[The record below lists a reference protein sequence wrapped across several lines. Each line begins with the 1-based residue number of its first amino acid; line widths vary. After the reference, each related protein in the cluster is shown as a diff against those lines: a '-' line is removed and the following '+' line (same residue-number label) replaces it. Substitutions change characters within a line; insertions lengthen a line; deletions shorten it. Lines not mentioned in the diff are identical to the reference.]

1 MFLYFRRF
9 FCLIRLESLLKI
21 MTLRLCMFYVFRVK
35 TIRFPKRKRRFLTR
49 KTYGS
54 ASGDIKRVEPLNEK
68 LWVGFVIFVSVR
80 QYKSLRFSY
89 ICRNRYK
96 IMKHLV
102 CGWIGVIC
110 LLLLSVACSR
120 KEADYTI
127 AVSQCSEDDWRAQ
140 MNKEILREALF
151 YPGVNVEVYQA
162 HDDNTHQIKD
172 IESLIERK
180 VDLLIVAPN
189 EAEAITPV
197 IEKAYDAGIPV
208 ILVDRKINS
217 KKYTAYVGA
226 DNYEIGRRAGEYI
239 ADRLKGKGRVI
250 EIAGLK
256 GSTPAV
262 ERHRGM
268 VEALKAAPDVQVIAS
283 VEAGW
288 FQQKA
293 GEVMDSL
300 LDVYPQVDLVFAQND
315 RMAIGAYEKARQKKR
330 AGQIAFVGVDAVTD
344 GVESVAGGRLDAT
357 FIYPTGGDKVMQV
370 AMAILRGE
378 PYQRENILS
387 TALVNRAN
395 ARVMQMQMKHIL
407 TLDQKIELLNR
418 QLDDYFLRYSA
429 QKMFLYAC
437 VVILVLAGFL
447 FFFLVRAF
455 WVKNRLN
462 TELSSQKQQLEQQ
475 RDQLQAQRDQLIVLS
490 RQVEEATHAKLAFFT
505 SVSHDFRTPLT
516 LIADPINQL
525 LEEKHLGE
533 RERNMLEIVRKN
545 VAVLLRLITQILD
558 FQKYE
563 HGKLALRLSEFNALE
578 CIKDWTEAFHTLAF
592 RKHIQ
597 FEVKAEGDV
606 AQYVMVADAEK
617 IERIT
622 YNLLS
627 NAFKFTPEKGEI
639 KVVLSRIEQ
648 NNQACICME
657 VRDTGIGM
665 SEEHIHHVFE
675 HFYQIDVQHTGS
687 GLGLALVEAFVN
699 LHRGTVQVE
708 SGKGKGTC
716 FRVILPMKQEGEVK
730 GLTEKNEALEILQE
744 GAVLDAG
751 QETLH
756 QWTENTGVEESAD
769 KEMVLVIDDNQDVRD
784 YVKMLL
790 QDKYVVVEAVNGLE
804 GVKQAMKYVPDVVVC
819 DVMMPVM
826 DGIACCKRLKSELQ
840 TSHIPVLMLTAYA
853 MDEQRIQGYDSGADA
868 YLTKPFNAK
877 LLMTRI
883 RNLIDN
889 RKRLKSLAEDV
900 TGGGKQSLG
909 EVDKGFVE
917 KLKTLIDEKMGDSEL
932 SVEDLGA
939 ELGLGRVQLY
949 RKTKSLTGYAPNEL
963 LRIARLRKAASLLA
977 SSEKTVA
984 EITYEVGFSSPSY
997 FTKCYKDYFGESPSE
1012 FLKRRDGK
1020 N

>member
-1 MFLYFRRF
+1 MKRLVCAWIGG
-9 FCLIRLESLLKI
+9 FCLL
-21 MTLRLCMFYVFRVK
+21 F
-35 TIRFPKRKRRFLTR
+35 
-49 KTYGS
+49 
-54 ASGDIKRVEPLNEK
+54 
-68 LWVGFVIFVSVR
+68 
-80 QYKSLRFSY
+80 
-89 ICRNRYK
+89 
-96 IMKHLV
+96 
-102 CGWIGVIC
+102 
-110 LLLLSVACSR
+110 LSVACSR

-151 YPGVNVEVYQA
+151 YPGVNIEVYQA
-162 HDDNTHQIKD
+162 HDDNVRQIQD
-172 IESLIERK
+172 IESLIKKK

-197 IEKAYDAGIPV
+197 IEKVYDAGIPV

-217 KKYTAYVGA
+217 EKYTAYVGA

-490 RQVEEATHAKLAFFT
+490 RQLEEATHAKLAFFT

-627 NAFKFTPEKGEI
+627 NAFKFTLEKGEI

-665 SEEHIHHVFE
+665 PEEHIHHVFE

-963 LRIARLRKAASLLA
+963 LRIARLKKAASLLA

-997 FTKCYKDYFGESPSE
+997 FTRCYKDYFGESPSE

>member
-1 MFLYFRRF
+1 MKRLVCAWIGG
-9 FCLIRLESLLKI
+9 FCLL
-21 MTLRLCMFYVFRVK
+21 F
-35 TIRFPKRKRRFLTR
+35 
-49 KTYGS
+49 
-54 ASGDIKRVEPLNEK
+54 
-68 LWVGFVIFVSVR
+68 
-80 QYKSLRFSY
+80 
-89 ICRNRYK
+89 
-96 IMKHLV
+96 
-102 CGWIGVIC
+102 
-110 LLLLSVACSR
+110 LSVACSR

-151 YPGVNVEVYQA
+151 YPGVNIEVYQA
-162 HDDNTHQIKD
+162 HDDNVRQIQD
-172 IESLIERK
+172 IESLIKKK

-197 IEKAYDAGIPV
+197 IEKVYDAGIPV

-217 KKYTAYVGA
+217 EKYTAYVGA

-395 ARVMQMQMKHIL
+395 ARVMQMQMKRIL

-490 RQVEEATHAKLAFFT
+490 RQLEEATHAKLAFFT

>member
-1 MFLYFRRF
+1 MKRLVCAWIGG
-9 FCLIRLESLLKI
+9 FCLL
-21 MTLRLCMFYVFRVK
+21 F
-35 TIRFPKRKRRFLTR
+35 
-49 KTYGS
+49 
-54 ASGDIKRVEPLNEK
+54 
-68 LWVGFVIFVSVR
+68 
-80 QYKSLRFSY
+80 
-89 ICRNRYK
+89 
-96 IMKHLV
+96 
-102 CGWIGVIC
+102 
-110 LLLLSVACSR
+110 LSVACSR

-151 YPGVNVEVYQA
+151 YPGVNIEVYQA
-162 HDDNTHQIKD
+162 HDDNVRQIQD
-172 IESLIERK
+172 IESLIKKK

-197 IEKAYDAGIPV
+197 IEKVYDAGIPV

-217 KKYTAYVGA
+217 EKYTAYVGA

-490 RQVEEATHAKLAFFT
+490 RQLEETTHAKLAFFT

-627 NAFKFTPEKGEI
+627 NAFKFTLEKGEI

-963 LRIARLRKAASLLA
+963 LRIARLKKAASLLA

-997 FTKCYKDYFGESPSE
+997 FTRCYKDYFGESPSE

>member
-1 MFLYFRRF
+1 MKRLVCAWIGG
-9 FCLIRLESLLKI
+9 FCLL
-21 MTLRLCMFYVFRVK
+21 F
-35 TIRFPKRKRRFLTR
+35 
-49 KTYGS
+49 
-54 ASGDIKRVEPLNEK
+54 
-68 LWVGFVIFVSVR
+68 
-80 QYKSLRFSY
+80 
-89 ICRNRYK
+89 
-96 IMKHLV
+96 
-102 CGWIGVIC
+102 
-110 LLLLSVACSR
+110 LSVACSR

-151 YPGVNVEVYQA
+151 YPGVNIEVYQA
-162 HDDNTHQIKD
+162 HDDNVRQIQD
-172 IESLIERK
+172 IESLIKKK

-197 IEKAYDAGIPV
+197 IEKVYDAGIPV

-217 KKYTAYVGA
+217 EKYTAYVGA

-418 QLDDYFLRYSA
+418 QLDDYFLRYST

-490 RQVEEATHAKLAFFT
+490 RQLEEATHAKLAFFT

>member
-1 MFLYFRRF
+1 MKRLVCAWIGG
-9 FCLIRLESLLKI
+9 FCLL
-21 MTLRLCMFYVFRVK
+21 F
-35 TIRFPKRKRRFLTR
+35 
-49 KTYGS
+49 
-54 ASGDIKRVEPLNEK
+54 
-68 LWVGFVIFVSVR
+68 
-80 QYKSLRFSY
+80 
-89 ICRNRYK
+89 
-96 IMKHLV
+96 
-102 CGWIGVIC
+102 
-110 LLLLSVACSR
+110 LSVACSR

-151 YPGVNVEVYQA
+151 YPGVNIEVYQA
-162 HDDNTHQIKD
+162 HDDNVRQIQD
-172 IESLIERK
+172 IESLIKKK

-197 IEKAYDAGIPV
+197 IENVYDAGIPV

-217 KKYTAYVGA
+217 EKYTAYVGA

-490 RQVEEATHAKLAFFT
+490 RQLEEATHAKLAFFT

>member
-1 MFLYFRRF
+1 MKRLVCAWIGG
-9 FCLIRLESLLKI
+9 FCLL
-21 MTLRLCMFYVFRVK
+21 F
-35 TIRFPKRKRRFLTR
+35 
-49 KTYGS
+49 
-54 ASGDIKRVEPLNEK
+54 
-68 LWVGFVIFVSVR
+68 
-80 QYKSLRFSY
+80 
-89 ICRNRYK
+89 
-96 IMKHLV
+96 
-102 CGWIGVIC
+102 
-110 LLLLSVACSR
+110 LSVACSR

-151 YPGVNVEVYQA
+151 YPGVNIEVYQA
-162 HDDNTHQIKD
+162 HDDNVRQIQD
-172 IESLIERK
+172 IESLIKKK

-197 IEKAYDAGIPV
+197 IEKVYDAGIPV

-217 KKYTAYVGA
+217 EKYTAYVGA

-395 ARVMQMQMKHIL
+395 TRVMQMQMKHIL

-490 RQVEEATHAKLAFFT
+490 RQLEEATHAKLAFFT

>member
-1 MFLYFRRF
+1 MKRLVCAWIGG
-9 FCLIRLESLLKI
+9 FCLL
-21 MTLRLCMFYVFRVK
+21 F
-35 TIRFPKRKRRFLTR
+35 
-49 KTYGS
+49 
-54 ASGDIKRVEPLNEK
+54 
-68 LWVGFVIFVSVR
+68 
-80 QYKSLRFSY
+80 
-89 ICRNRYK
+89 
-96 IMKHLV
+96 
-102 CGWIGVIC
+102 
-110 LLLLSVACSR
+110 LSVACSR

-151 YPGVNVEVYQA
+151 YPGVNIEVYQA
-162 HDDNTHQIKD
+162 HDDNVRQIQD
-172 IESLIERK
+172 IESLIKKK

-197 IEKAYDAGIPV
+197 IEKVYDAGIPV

-217 KKYTAYVGA
+217 EKYTAYVGA

-490 RQVEEATHAKLAFFT
+490 RQLEEATHAKLAFFT

-627 NAFKFTPEKGEI
+627 NAFKFTLEKG
-639 KVVLSRIEQ
+639 R
-648 NNQACICME
+648 
-657 VRDTGIGM
+657 
-665 SEEHIHHVFE
+665 
-675 HFYQIDVQHTGS
+675 
-687 GLGLALVEAFVN
+687 
-699 LHRGTVQVE
+699 
-708 SGKGKGTC
+708 
-716 FRVILPMKQEGEVK
+716 
-730 GLTEKNEALEILQE
+730 
-744 GAVLDAG
+744 
-751 QETLH
+751 
-756 QWTENTGVEESAD
+756 
-769 KEMVLVIDDNQDVRD
+769 
-784 YVKMLL
+784 
-790 QDKYVVVEAVNGLE
+790 
-804 GVKQAMKYVPDVVVC
+804 
-819 DVMMPVM
+819 
-826 DGIACCKRLKSELQ
+826 
-840 TSHIPVLMLTAYA
+840 
-853 MDEQRIQGYDSGADA
+853 
-868 YLTKPFNAK
+868 
-877 LLMTRI
+877 
-883 RNLIDN
+883 
-889 RKRLKSLAEDV
+889 
-900 TGGGKQSLG
+900 
-909 EVDKGFVE
+909 
-917 KLKTLIDEKMGDSEL
+917 
-932 SVEDLGA
+932 
-939 ELGLGRVQLY
+939 
-949 RKTKSLTGYAPNEL
+949 
-963 LRIARLRKAASLLA
+963 
-977 SSEKTVA
+977 
-984 EITYEVGFSSPSY
+984 
-997 FTKCYKDYFGESPSE
+997 
-1012 FLKRRDGK
+1012 
-1020 N
+1020 

>member
-1 MFLYFRRF
+1 MKRLVCAWIGG
-9 FCLIRLESLLKI
+9 FCLL
-21 MTLRLCMFYVFRVK
+21 F
-35 TIRFPKRKRRFLTR
+35 
-49 KTYGS
+49 
-54 ASGDIKRVEPLNEK
+54 
-68 LWVGFVIFVSVR
+68 
-80 QYKSLRFSY
+80 
-89 ICRNRYK
+89 
-96 IMKHLV
+96 
-102 CGWIGVIC
+102 
-110 LLLLSVACSR
+110 LSVACSR

-151 YPGVNVEVYQA
+151 YPGVNIEVYQA
-162 HDDNTHQIKD
+162 HDDNVRQIQD
-172 IESLIERK
+172 IESLIKKK

-197 IEKAYDAGIPV
+197 IEKVYDAGIPV

-217 KKYTAYVGA
+217 EKYTAYVGA

-490 RQVEEATHAKLAFFT
+490 RQLEEATHAKLAFFT

-627 NAFKFTPEKGEI
+627 NAFKFTLEKGEI

-963 LRIARLRKAASLLA
+963 LRIARLKKAASLLA

-997 FTKCYKDYFGESPSE
+997 FTRCYKDYFGESPSE

>member
-1 MFLYFRRF
+1 MKRLVCAWIGG
-9 FCLIRLESLLKI
+9 FCLL
-21 MTLRLCMFYVFRVK
+21 F
-35 TIRFPKRKRRFLTR
+35 
-49 KTYGS
+49 
-54 ASGDIKRVEPLNEK
+54 
-68 LWVGFVIFVSVR
+68 
-80 QYKSLRFSY
+80 
-89 ICRNRYK
+89 
-96 IMKHLV
+96 
-102 CGWIGVIC
+102 
-110 LLLLSVACSR
+110 LSVACSR

-151 YPGVNVEVYQA
+151 YPGVNIEVYQA
-162 HDDNTHQIKD
+162 HDDNVRQIQD
-172 IESLIERK
+172 IESLIKKK

-197 IEKAYDAGIPV
+197 IEKVYDAGIPV

-217 KKYTAYVGA
+217 EKYTAYVGA

-490 RQVEEATHAKLAFFT
+490 RQLEEATHAKLAFFT

-900 TGGGKQSLG
+900 TGGSKQSLG

>member
-1 MFLYFRRF
+1 MKRLVCAWIGG
-9 FCLIRLESLLKI
+9 FCLL
-21 MTLRLCMFYVFRVK
+21 F
-35 TIRFPKRKRRFLTR
+35 
-49 KTYGS
+49 
-54 ASGDIKRVEPLNEK
+54 
-68 LWVGFVIFVSVR
+68 
-80 QYKSLRFSY
+80 
-89 ICRNRYK
+89 
-96 IMKHLV
+96 
-102 CGWIGVIC
+102 
-110 LLLLSVACSR
+110 LSVACSR

-151 YPGVNVEVYQA
+151 YLGVNIEVYQA
-162 HDDNTHQIKD
+162 HDDNVRQIQD
-172 IESLIERK
+172 IESLIKKK

-197 IEKAYDAGIPV
+197 IEKVYDAGIPV

-217 KKYTAYVGA
+217 EKYTAYVGA

-490 RQVEEATHAKLAFFT
+490 RQLEEATHAKLAFFT

-606 AQYVMVADAEK
+606 AQYVMVADAE
-617 IERIT
+617 R
-622 YNLLS
+622 
-627 NAFKFTPEKGEI
+627 
-639 KVVLSRIEQ
+639 
-648 NNQACICME
+648 
-657 VRDTGIGM
+657 
-665 SEEHIHHVFE
+665 
-675 HFYQIDVQHTGS
+675 
-687 GLGLALVEAFVN
+687 
-699 LHRGTVQVE
+699 
-708 SGKGKGTC
+708 
-716 FRVILPMKQEGEVK
+716 
-730 GLTEKNEALEILQE
+730 
-744 GAVLDAG
+744 
-751 QETLH
+751 
-756 QWTENTGVEESAD
+756 
-769 KEMVLVIDDNQDVRD
+769 
-784 YVKMLL
+784 
-790 QDKYVVVEAVNGLE
+790 
-804 GVKQAMKYVPDVVVC
+804 
-819 DVMMPVM
+819 
-826 DGIACCKRLKSELQ
+826 
-840 TSHIPVLMLTAYA
+840 
-853 MDEQRIQGYDSGADA
+853 
-868 YLTKPFNAK
+868 
-877 LLMTRI
+877 
-883 RNLIDN
+883 
-889 RKRLKSLAEDV
+889 
-900 TGGGKQSLG
+900 
-909 EVDKGFVE
+909 
-917 KLKTLIDEKMGDSEL
+917 
-932 SVEDLGA
+932 
-939 ELGLGRVQLY
+939 
-949 RKTKSLTGYAPNEL
+949 
-963 LRIARLRKAASLLA
+963 
-977 SSEKTVA
+977 
-984 EITYEVGFSSPSY
+984 
-997 FTKCYKDYFGESPSE
+997 
-1012 FLKRRDGK
+1012 
-1020 N
+1020 

>member
-1 MFLYFRRF
+1 MKRLVCAWIGG
-9 FCLIRLESLLKI
+9 FCLL
-21 MTLRLCMFYVFRVK
+21 F
-35 TIRFPKRKRRFLTR
+35 
-49 KTYGS
+49 
-54 ASGDIKRVEPLNEK
+54 
-68 LWVGFVIFVSVR
+68 
-80 QYKSLRFSY
+80 
-89 ICRNRYK
+89 
-96 IMKHLV
+96 
-102 CGWIGVIC
+102 
-110 LLLLSVACSR
+110 LSVACSR

-151 YPGVNVEVYQA
+151 YPGVNIEVYQA
-162 HDDNTHQIKD
+162 HDDNVRQIQD
-172 IESLIERK
+172 IESLIKKK

-197 IEKAYDAGIPV
+197 IEKVYDAGIPV

-217 KKYTAYVGA
+217 EKYTAYVGA

-344 GVESVAGGRLDAT
+344 GVESVVGGRLDAT

-490 RQVEEATHAKLAFFT
+490 RQLEEATHAKLAFFT

-627 NAFKFTPEKGEI
+627 NAFKFTLEKGEI

-963 LRIARLRKAASLLA
+963 LRIARLKKAASLLA

-997 FTKCYKDYFGESPSE
+997 FTRCYKDYFGESPSE

>member
-1 MFLYFRRF
+1 MKRLVCAWIGG
-9 FCLIRLESLLKI
+9 FCLL
-21 MTLRLCMFYVFRVK
+21 F
-35 TIRFPKRKRRFLTR
+35 
-49 KTYGS
+49 
-54 ASGDIKRVEPLNEK
+54 
-68 LWVGFVIFVSVR
+68 
-80 QYKSLRFSY
+80 
-89 ICRNRYK
+89 
-96 IMKHLV
+96 
-102 CGWIGVIC
+102 
-110 LLLLSVACSR
+110 LSVACSR

-151 YPGVNVEVYQA
+151 YPGVNIEVYQA
-162 HDDNTHQIKD
+162 HDDNVRQIQD
-172 IESLIERK
+172 IESLIKKK

-197 IEKAYDAGIPV
+197 IEKVYDAGIPV

-217 KKYTAYVGA
+217 EKYTAYVGA

-490 RQVEEATHAKLAFFT
+490 RQLEEATHAKLAFFT

-578 CIKDWTEAFHTLAF
+578 CIKDWTEAFHILAF

>member
-1 MFLYFRRF
+1 MKRLVCAWIGG
-9 FCLIRLESLLKI
+9 FCLL
-21 MTLRLCMFYVFRVK
+21 F
-35 TIRFPKRKRRFLTR
+35 
-49 KTYGS
+49 
-54 ASGDIKRVEPLNEK
+54 
-68 LWVGFVIFVSVR
+68 
-80 QYKSLRFSY
+80 
-89 ICRNRYK
+89 
-96 IMKHLV
+96 
-102 CGWIGVIC
+102 
-110 LLLLSVACSR
+110 LSVACSR

-151 YPGVNVEVYQA
+151 YPGVNIEVYQA
-162 HDDNTHQIKD
+162 HDDNVRQIQD
-172 IESLIERK
+172 IESLIKKK

-197 IEKAYDAGIPV
+197 IEKVYDAGIPV

-217 KKYTAYVGA
+217 EKYTAYVGA

-490 RQVEEATHAKLAFFT
+490 RQLEEATHAKLAFFT

-708 SGKGKGTC
+708 
-716 FRVILPMKQEGEVK
+716 
-730 GLTEKNEALEILQE
+730 
-744 GAVLDAG
+744 
-751 QETLH
+751 
-756 QWTENTGVEESAD
+756 TG
-769 KEMVLVIDDNQDVRD
+769 R
-784 YVKMLL
+784 
-790 QDKYVVVEAVNGLE
+790 
-804 GVKQAMKYVPDVVVC
+804 
-819 DVMMPVM
+819 
-826 DGIACCKRLKSELQ
+826 
-840 TSHIPVLMLTAYA
+840 
-853 MDEQRIQGYDSGADA
+853 
-868 YLTKPFNAK
+868 
-877 LLMTRI
+877 
-883 RNLIDN
+883 
-889 RKRLKSLAEDV
+889 
-900 TGGGKQSLG
+900 
-909 EVDKGFVE
+909 
-917 KLKTLIDEKMGDSEL
+917 
-932 SVEDLGA
+932 
-939 ELGLGRVQLY
+939 
-949 RKTKSLTGYAPNEL
+949 
-963 LRIARLRKAASLLA
+963 
-977 SSEKTVA
+977 
-984 EITYEVGFSSPSY
+984 
-997 FTKCYKDYFGESPSE
+997 
-1012 FLKRRDGK
+1012 
-1020 N
+1020 

>member
-1 MFLYFRRF
+1 MKRLVCAWIGG
-9 FCLIRLESLLKI
+9 FCLL
-21 MTLRLCMFYVFRVK
+21 F
-35 TIRFPKRKRRFLTR
+35 
-49 KTYGS
+49 
-54 ASGDIKRVEPLNEK
+54 
-68 LWVGFVIFVSVR
+68 
-80 QYKSLRFSY
+80 
-89 ICRNRYK
+89 
-96 IMKHLV
+96 
-102 CGWIGVIC
+102 
-110 LLLLSVACSR
+110 LSVACSR

-151 YPGVNVEVYQA
+151 YPGVNIEVYQA
-162 HDDNTHQIKD
+162 HDDNVRQIQD
-172 IESLIERK
+172 IESLIKKK

-197 IEKAYDAGIPV
+197 IEKVYDAGIPV

-217 KKYTAYVGA
+217 EKYTAYVGA

-395 ARVMQMQMKHIL
+395 ASVMQMQMKHIL

-490 RQVEEATHAKLAFFT
+490 RQLEEATHAKLAFFT

-627 NAFKFTPEKGEI
+627 NAFKFTLEKGEI

-853 MDEQRIQGYDSGADA
+853 MDEQRIQGYDSRADA

-909 EVDKGFVE
+909 EVEKGFVE

>member
-1 MFLYFRRF
+1 MKRLVCAWIGG
-9 FCLIRLESLLKI
+9 FCLL
-21 MTLRLCMFYVFRVK
+21 F
-35 TIRFPKRKRRFLTR
+35 
-49 KTYGS
+49 
-54 ASGDIKRVEPLNEK
+54 
-68 LWVGFVIFVSVR
+68 
-80 QYKSLRFSY
+80 
-89 ICRNRYK
+89 
-96 IMKHLV
+96 
-102 CGWIGVIC
+102 
-110 LLLLSVACSR
+110 LSVACSR

-151 YPGVNVEVYQA
+151 YPGVNIEVYQA
-162 HDDNTHQIKD
+162 HDDNVRQIQD
-172 IESLIERK
+172 IESLIKKK

-197 IEKAYDAGIPV
+197 IEKVYDAGIPV

-217 KKYTAYVGA
+217 EKYTAYVGA

-490 RQVEEATHAKLAFFT
+490 RQLEEATHAKLAFFT

-687 GLGLALVEAFVN
+687 GLGLALVEAFVQ
-699 LHRGTVQVE
+699 LHKGTVRVE
-708 SGKGKGTC
+708 SEKGKGTC
-716 FRVILPMKQEGEVK
+716 FRVVLPMKQEGEVK
-730 GLTEKNEALEILQE
+730 EVIEKNESLKNLQE

-826 DGIACCKRLKSELQ
+826 DGIECCKRLKSELQ

-853 MDEQRIQGYDSGADA
+853 MDEQRIQGYDSGADS

-877 LLMTRI
+877 LLLARI

-963 LRIARLRKAASLLA
+963 LRIARLKKAASLLA

-997 FTKCYKDYFGESPSE
+997 FTRCYKDYFGESPSE

>member
-1 MFLYFRRF
+1 MKRLVCAWIGG
-9 FCLIRLESLLKI
+9 FCLL
-21 MTLRLCMFYVFRVK
+21 F
-35 TIRFPKRKRRFLTR
+35 
-49 KTYGS
+49 
-54 ASGDIKRVEPLNEK
+54 
-68 LWVGFVIFVSVR
+68 
-80 QYKSLRFSY
+80 
-89 ICRNRYK
+89 
-96 IMKHLV
+96 
-102 CGWIGVIC
+102 
-110 LLLLSVACSR
+110 LSVACSR

-151 YPGVNVEVYQA
+151 YPGVNIEVYQA
-162 HDDNTHQIKD
+162 HDDNVRQIQD
-172 IESLIERK
+172 IESLIKKK

-197 IEKAYDAGIPV
+197 IEKVYDAGIPV

-217 KKYTAYVGA
+217 EKYTAYVGA

-490 RQVEEATHAKLAFFT
+490 RQLEEATHAKLAFFT

-627 NAFKFTPEKGEI
+627 NAFKFTLEKGEI

-917 KLKTLIDEKMGDSEL
+917 KLKALIEEKMSNSDL

-963 LRIARLRKAASLLA
+963 LRIARLKKAASLLA

-997 FTKCYKDYFGESPSE
+997 FTRCYKDYFGESPSE

>member
-1 MFLYFRRF
+1 MKRLVCAWIGG
-9 FCLIRLESLLKI
+9 FCLL
-21 MTLRLCMFYVFRVK
+21 F
-35 TIRFPKRKRRFLTR
+35 
-49 KTYGS
+49 
-54 ASGDIKRVEPLNEK
+54 
-68 LWVGFVIFVSVR
+68 
-80 QYKSLRFSY
+80 
-89 ICRNRYK
+89 
-96 IMKHLV
+96 
-102 CGWIGVIC
+102 
-110 LLLLSVACSR
+110 LSVACSR

-151 YPGVNVEVYQA
+151 YPGVNIEVYQA
-162 HDDNTHQIKD
+162 HDDNVRQIQD
-172 IESLIERK
+172 IESLIKKK

-197 IEKAYDAGIPV
+197 IEKVYDAGIPV

-217 KKYTAYVGA
+217 EKYTAYVGA

-490 RQVEEATHAKLAFFT
+490 RQLEEATHAKLAFFT

-627 NAFKFTPEKGEI
+627 NAFKFTLEKGEI

-756 QWTENTGVEESAD
+756 QWTGNTGVEESAD

>member
-1 MFLYFRRF
+1 MKRLVCAWIGG
-9 FCLIRLESLLKI
+9 FCLL
-21 MTLRLCMFYVFRVK
+21 F
-35 TIRFPKRKRRFLTR
+35 
-49 KTYGS
+49 
-54 ASGDIKRVEPLNEK
+54 
-68 LWVGFVIFVSVR
+68 
-80 QYKSLRFSY
+80 
-89 ICRNRYK
+89 
-96 IMKHLV
+96 
-102 CGWIGVIC
+102 
-110 LLLLSVACSR
+110 LSVACSR

-151 YPGVNVEVYQA
+151 YPGVNIEVYQA
-162 HDDNTHQIKD
+162 HDDNVRQIQD
-172 IESLIERK
+172 IESLIKKK

-197 IEKAYDAGIPV
+197 IEKVYDAGIPV

-217 KKYTAYVGA
+217 EKYTAYVGA

-462 TELSSQKQQLEQQ
+462 TELSSQKQRLEQQ

-490 RQVEEATHAKLAFFT
+490 RQLEEATHAKLAFFT

>member
-1 MFLYFRRF
+1 MKRLVCAWIGG
-9 FCLIRLESLLKI
+9 FCLL
-21 MTLRLCMFYVFRVK
+21 F
-35 TIRFPKRKRRFLTR
+35 
-49 KTYGS
+49 
-54 ASGDIKRVEPLNEK
+54 
-68 LWVGFVIFVSVR
+68 
-80 QYKSLRFSY
+80 
-89 ICRNRYK
+89 
-96 IMKHLV
+96 
-102 CGWIGVIC
+102 
-110 LLLLSVACSR
+110 LSVACSR

-151 YPGVNVEVYQA
+151 YPGVNIEVYQA
-162 HDDNTHQIKD
+162 HDDNVRQIQD
-172 IESLIERK
+172 IESLIKKK

-197 IEKAYDAGIPV
+197 IEKVYDAGIPV

-217 KKYTAYVGA
+217 EKYTAYVGA

-357 FIYPTGGDKVMQV
+357 FIYPTEGDKVMQV

-490 RQVEEATHAKLAFFT
+490 RQLEEATHAKLAFFT

>member
-1 MFLYFRRF
+1 MKRLVCAWIGG
-9 FCLIRLESLLKI
+9 FCLL
-21 MTLRLCMFYVFRVK
+21 F
-35 TIRFPKRKRRFLTR
+35 
-49 KTYGS
+49 
-54 ASGDIKRVEPLNEK
+54 
-68 LWVGFVIFVSVR
+68 
-80 QYKSLRFSY
+80 
-89 ICRNRYK
+89 
-96 IMKHLV
+96 
-102 CGWIGVIC
+102 
-110 LLLLSVACSR
+110 LSVACSR

-151 YPGVNVEVYQA
+151 YPGVNIEVYQA
-162 HDDNTHQIKD
+162 HDDNVRQIQD
-172 IESLIERK
+172 IESLIKKK

-197 IEKAYDAGIPV
+197 IEKVYDAGIPV

-217 KKYTAYVGA
+217 EKYTAYVGA

-490 RQVEEATHAKLAFFT
+490 RQLEEATHAKLAFFT
-505 SVSHDFRTPLT
+505 SVSHDFRIPLT

>member
-1 MFLYFRRF
+1 MKRLVCAWIGG
-9 FCLIRLESLLKI
+9 FCLL
-21 MTLRLCMFYVFRVK
+21 F
-35 TIRFPKRKRRFLTR
+35 
-49 KTYGS
+49 
-54 ASGDIKRVEPLNEK
+54 
-68 LWVGFVIFVSVR
+68 
-80 QYKSLRFSY
+80 
-89 ICRNRYK
+89 
-96 IMKHLV
+96 
-102 CGWIGVIC
+102 
-110 LLLLSVACSR
+110 LSVACSR

-151 YPGVNVEVYQA
+151 YPGVNIEVYQA
-162 HDDNTHQIKD
+162 HDDNVRQIQD
-172 IESLIERK
+172 IESLIKKK

-197 IEKAYDAGIPV
+197 IEKVYDAGIPV

-217 KKYTAYVGA
+217 EKYTAYVGA

-490 RQVEEATHAKLAFFT
+490 RQLEEATHAKLAFFT

-627 NAFKFTPEKGEI
+627 NAFKFTLEKGEI

-675 HFYQIDVQHTGS
+675 HFYQIDVQHTVS

-963 LRIARLRKAASLLA
+963 LRIARLKKAASLLA

-997 FTKCYKDYFGESPSE
+997 FTRCYKDYFGESPSE

>member
-1 MFLYFRRF
+1 MKRLVCAWIGG
-9 FCLIRLESLLKI
+9 FCLL
-21 MTLRLCMFYVFRVK
+21 F
-35 TIRFPKRKRRFLTR
+35 
-49 KTYGS
+49 
-54 ASGDIKRVEPLNEK
+54 
-68 LWVGFVIFVSVR
+68 
-80 QYKSLRFSY
+80 
-89 ICRNRYK
+89 
-96 IMKHLV
+96 
-102 CGWIGVIC
+102 
-110 LLLLSVACSR
+110 LSVACSR

-151 YPGVNVEVYQA
+151 YPGVNIEVYQA
-162 HDDNTHQIKD
+162 HDDNVRQIQD
-172 IESLIERK
+172 IESLIKKK

-197 IEKAYDAGIPV
+197 IEKVYDAGIPV

-217 KKYTAYVGA
+217 EKYTAYVGA

-490 RQVEEATHAKLAFFT
+490 RQLEEATHAKLAFFT

-533 RERNMLEIVRKN
+533 RERKMLEIVRKN

-563 HGKLALRLSEFNALE
+563 YGKLSLRLSEFNVFEGLKE
-578 CIKDWTEAFHTLAF
+578 WTEAFHTLAL
-592 RKHIQ
+592 RKHIR
-597 FEVKAEGDV
+597 FEVTAEGDT
-606 AQYVMVADAEK
+606 AQYTMVADAEK

-627 NAFKFTPEKGEI
+627 NAFKFTPEKGTI
-639 KVVLSRIEQ
+639 KVILSRIEQ

-657 VRDTGIGM
+657 VSDTGIGM

-744 GAVLDAG
+744 GAVLDAIRVWKNLP
-751 QETLH
+751 TRR
-756 QWTENTGVEESAD
+756 WCWS
-769 KEMVLVIDDNQDVRD
+769 
-784 YVKMLL
+784 
-790 QDKYVVVEAVNGLE
+790 
-804 GVKQAMKYVPDVVVC
+804 
-819 DVMMPVM
+819 
-826 DGIACCKRLKSELQ
+826 
-840 TSHIPVLMLTAYA
+840 
-853 MDEQRIQGYDSGADA
+853 
-868 YLTKPFNAK
+868 
-877 LLMTRI
+877 LMTI
-883 RNLIDN
+883 RMCVI
-889 RKRLKSLAEDV
+889 
-900 TGGGKQSLG
+900 
-909 EVDKGFVE
+909 
-917 KLKTLIDEKMGDSEL
+917 M
-932 SVEDLGA
+932 
-939 ELGLGRVQLY
+939 
-949 RKTKSLTGYAPNEL
+949 
-963 LRIARLRKAASLLA
+963 
-977 SSEKTVA
+977 
-984 EITYEVGFSSPSY
+984 
-997 FTKCYKDYFGESPSE
+997 
-1012 FLKRRDGK
+1012 
-1020 N
+1020 

>member
-1 MFLYFRRF
+1 MKRLVCAWIGG
-9 FCLIRLESLLKI
+9 FCLL
-21 MTLRLCMFYVFRVK
+21 F
-35 TIRFPKRKRRFLTR
+35 
-49 KTYGS
+49 
-54 ASGDIKRVEPLNEK
+54 
-68 LWVGFVIFVSVR
+68 
-80 QYKSLRFSY
+80 
-89 ICRNRYK
+89 
-96 IMKHLV
+96 
-102 CGWIGVIC
+102 
-110 LLLLSVACSR
+110 LSVACSR

-151 YPGVNVEVYQA
+151 YPGVNIEVYQA
-162 HDDNTHQIKD
+162 HDDNVRQIQD
-172 IESLIERK
+172 IESLIKKK

-197 IEKAYDAGIPV
+197 IEKVYDAGIPV

-217 KKYTAYVGA
+217 EKYTAYVGA

-418 QLDDYFLRYSA
+418 QLDDYSLRYSA

-490 RQVEEATHAKLAFFT
+490 RQLEEATHAKLAFFT

>member
-1 MFLYFRRF
+1 
-9 FCLIRLESLLKI
+9 
-21 MTLRLCMFYVFRVK
+21 
-35 TIRFPKRKRRFLTR
+35 
-49 KTYGS
+49 
-54 ASGDIKRVEPLNEK
+54 
-68 LWVGFVIFVSVR
+68 
-80 QYKSLRFSY
+80 
-89 ICRNRYK
+89 
-96 IMKHLV
+96 MKHLV

-226 DNYEIGRRAGEYI
+226 DNYEIGRKAGEYI
-239 ADRLKGKGRVI
+239 ADRLGGKGRII
-250 EIAGLK
+250 EITGLR

-268 VEALKAAPDVQVIAS
+268 MEALKAAPGVQVVAS
-283 VEAGW
+283 AEAGW
-288 FQQKA
+288 FRQKA
-293 GEVMDSL
+293 GEVMDTL
-300 LDVYPQVDLVFAQND
+300 LDAHPQVNLVFAQND
-315 RMAIGAYEKARQKKR
+315 RMAIGAYEKARQKNR
-330 AGQIAFVGVDAVTD
+330 AGQIAFVGVDAVAG
-344 GVESVAGGRLDAT
+344 GVESVAEGKLDAT
-357 FIYPTGGDKVMQV
+357 FIYPTGGDKVIQV

-407 TLDQKIELLNR
+407 TLDQKIELLNH

-437 VVILVLAGFL
+437 VVILVLVGFL

-455 WVKNRLN
+455 WVKNRMN
-462 TELSSQKQQLEQQ
+462 TELSTQKQQLEQQ
-475 RDQLQAQRDQLIVLS
+475 RDQLQEQRDQLIALS
-490 RQVEEATHAKLAFFT
+490 RQLEEATHAKLAFFT

-639 KVVLSRIEQ
+639 KVVLSRIEKDGQ
-648 NNQACICME
+648 PCLCME
-657 VRDTGIGM
+657 VSDTGIGM
-665 SEEHIHHVFE
+665 SEEHVHHVFE
-675 HFYQIDVQHTGS
+675 RFYQIDAQHTGS
-687 GLGLALVEAFVN
+687 GLGLALVEAFVQ
-699 LHRGTVQVE
+699 LHKGTVRVE
-708 SGKGKGTC
+708 SEKGKGTC
-716 FRVILPMKQEGEVK
+716 FRVVLPMKQEGEVK

-917 KLKTLIDEKMGDSEL
+917 KLKALIDEKMGDSEL

-963 LRIARLRKAASLLA
+963 LRIARLKKAASLLA

-997 FTKCYKDYFGESPSE
+997 FTRCYKDYFGESPSE

>member
-1 MFLYFRRF
+1 MKRLVCAWIGG
-9 FCLIRLESLLKI
+9 FCLL
-21 MTLRLCMFYVFRVK
+21 F
-35 TIRFPKRKRRFLTR
+35 
-49 KTYGS
+49 
-54 ASGDIKRVEPLNEK
+54 
-68 LWVGFVIFVSVR
+68 
-80 QYKSLRFSY
+80 
-89 ICRNRYK
+89 
-96 IMKHLV
+96 
-102 CGWIGVIC
+102 
-110 LLLLSVACSR
+110 LSVACSR

-151 YPGVNVEVYQA
+151 YPGVNIEVYQA
-162 HDDNTHQIKD
+162 HDDNVRQIQD
-172 IESLIERK
+172 IESLIKKK

-197 IEKAYDAGIPV
+197 IEKVYDAGIPV

-217 KKYTAYVGA
+217 EKYTAYVGA

-490 RQVEEATHAKLAFFT
+490 RQLEEATHAKLAFFT

-525 LEEKHLGE
+525 FEEKHLGE

>member
-1 MFLYFRRF
+1 MKRLVCAWIGG
-9 FCLIRLESLLKI
+9 FCLL
-21 MTLRLCMFYVFRVK
+21 F
-35 TIRFPKRKRRFLTR
+35 
-49 KTYGS
+49 
-54 ASGDIKRVEPLNEK
+54 
-68 LWVGFVIFVSVR
+68 
-80 QYKSLRFSY
+80 
-89 ICRNRYK
+89 
-96 IMKHLV
+96 
-102 CGWIGVIC
+102 
-110 LLLLSVACSR
+110 LSVACSR

-151 YPGVNVEVYQA
+151 YPGVNIEVYQA
-162 HDDNTHQIKD
+162 HDDNVRQIQD
-172 IESLIERK
+172 IESLIKKK

-197 IEKAYDAGIPV
+197 IEKVYDAGIPV

-217 KKYTAYVGA
+217 EKYTAYVGA

-330 AGQIAFVGVDAVTD
+330 TGQIAFVGVDAVTD

-490 RQVEEATHAKLAFFT
+490 RQLEEATHAKLAFFT

-627 NAFKFTPEKGEI
+627 NAFKFTLEKGEI

-963 LRIARLRKAASLLA
+963 LRIARLKKAASLLA

-997 FTKCYKDYFGESPSE
+997 FTRCYKDYFGESPSE

>member
-1 MFLYFRRF
+1 MKRLVCAWIGG
-9 FCLIRLESLLKI
+9 FCLL
-21 MTLRLCMFYVFRVK
+21 F
-35 TIRFPKRKRRFLTR
+35 
-49 KTYGS
+49 
-54 ASGDIKRVEPLNEK
+54 
-68 LWVGFVIFVSVR
+68 
-80 QYKSLRFSY
+80 
-89 ICRNRYK
+89 
-96 IMKHLV
+96 
-102 CGWIGVIC
+102 
-110 LLLLSVACSR
+110 LSVACSR

-151 YPGVNVEVYQA
+151 YPGVNIEVYQA
-162 HDDNTHQIKD
+162 HDDNVRQIQD
-172 IESLIERK
+172 IESLIKKK

-197 IEKAYDAGIPV
+197 IEKVYDAGIPV

-217 KKYTAYVGA
+217 EKYTAYVGA

-490 RQVEEATHAKLAFFT
+490 RQLEEATHAKLAFFT

-597 FEVKAEGDV
+597 FEVKAEGDA

>member
-1 MFLYFRRF
+1 MKRLVCAWIGG
-9 FCLIRLESLLKI
+9 FCLL
-21 MTLRLCMFYVFRVK
+21 F
-35 TIRFPKRKRRFLTR
+35 
-49 KTYGS
+49 
-54 ASGDIKRVEPLNEK
+54 
-68 LWVGFVIFVSVR
+68 
-80 QYKSLRFSY
+80 
-89 ICRNRYK
+89 
-96 IMKHLV
+96 
-102 CGWIGVIC
+102 
-110 LLLLSVACSR
+110 LSVACSR

-151 YPGVNVEVYQA
+151 YPGVNIEVYQA
-162 HDDNTHQIKD
+162 HDDNVRQIQD
-172 IESLIERK
+172 IESLIKKK

-197 IEKAYDAGIPV
+197 IEKVYDAGIPV

-217 KKYTAYVGA
+217 EKYTAYVGA

-447 FFFLVRAF
+447 FFFLVRAI

-475 RDQLQAQRDQLIVLS
+475 RDQLQAQHDQLIVLS
-490 RQVEEATHAKLAFFT
+490 RQLEEATHAKLAFFT

>member
-1 MFLYFRRF
+1 MKRLVCAWIGG
-9 FCLIRLESLLKI
+9 FCLL
-21 MTLRLCMFYVFRVK
+21 F
-35 TIRFPKRKRRFLTR
+35 
-49 KTYGS
+49 
-54 ASGDIKRVEPLNEK
+54 
-68 LWVGFVIFVSVR
+68 
-80 QYKSLRFSY
+80 
-89 ICRNRYK
+89 
-96 IMKHLV
+96 
-102 CGWIGVIC
+102 
-110 LLLLSVACSR
+110 LSVACSR

-151 YPGVNVEVYQA
+151 YPGVNIEVYQA
-162 HDDNTHQIKD
+162 HDDNVRQIQD
-172 IESLIERK
+172 IESLIKKK

-197 IEKAYDAGIPV
+197 IEKVYDAGIPV

-217 KKYTAYVGA
+217 EKYTAYVGA

-490 RQVEEATHAKLAFFT
+490 RQLEEATHAKLAFFT

-889 RKRLKSLAEDV
+889 RKLLKSLAEDV

>member
-1 MFLYFRRF
+1 
-9 FCLIRLESLLKI
+9 
-21 MTLRLCMFYVFRVK
+21 
-35 TIRFPKRKRRFLTR
+35 
-49 KTYGS
+49 
-54 ASGDIKRVEPLNEK
+54 
-68 LWVGFVIFVSVR
+68 
-80 QYKSLRFSY
+80 
-89 ICRNRYK
+89 
-96 IMKHLV
+96 
-102 CGWIGVIC
+102 
-110 LLLLSVACSR
+110 
-120 KEADYTI
+120 
-127 AVSQCSEDDWRAQ
+127 
-140 MNKEILREALF
+140 
-151 YPGVNVEVYQA
+151 
-162 HDDNTHQIKD
+162 
-172 IESLIERK
+172 
-180 VDLLIVAPN
+180 
-189 EAEAITPV
+189 
-197 IEKAYDAGIPV
+197 
-208 ILVDRKINS
+208 
-217 KKYTAYVGA
+217 
-226 DNYEIGRRAGEYI
+226 
-239 ADRLKGKGRVI
+239 
-250 EIAGLK
+250 
-256 GSTPAV
+256 
-262 ERHRGM
+262 
-268 VEALKAAPDVQVIAS
+268 
-283 VEAGW
+283 
-288 FQQKA
+288 
-293 GEVMDSL
+293 
-300 LDVYPQVDLVFAQND
+300 
-315 RMAIGAYEKARQKKR
+315 
-330 AGQIAFVGVDAVTD
+330 
-344 GVESVAGGRLDAT
+344 
-357 FIYPTGGDKVMQV
+357 
-370 AMAILRGE
+370 
-378 PYQRENILS
+378 
-387 TALVNRAN
+387 
-395 ARVMQMQMKHIL
+395 MQMQMKHIL

-490 RQVEEATHAKLAFFT
+490 RQLEEATHAKLAFFT

>member
-1 MFLYFRRF
+1 MKRLVCAWIGG
-9 FCLIRLESLLKI
+9 FCLL
-21 MTLRLCMFYVFRVK
+21 F
-35 TIRFPKRKRRFLTR
+35 
-49 KTYGS
+49 
-54 ASGDIKRVEPLNEK
+54 
-68 LWVGFVIFVSVR
+68 
-80 QYKSLRFSY
+80 
-89 ICRNRYK
+89 
-96 IMKHLV
+96 
-102 CGWIGVIC
+102 
-110 LLLLSVACSR
+110 LSVACSR

-151 YPGVNVEVYQA
+151 YPGVNIEVYQA
-162 HDDNTHQIKD
+162 HDDNVRQIQD
-172 IESLIERK
+172 IESLIKKK

-197 IEKAYDAGIPV
+197 IEKVYDAGIPV

-217 KKYTAYVGA
+217 EKYTAYVGA

-490 RQVEEATHAKLAFFT
+490 RQLEEATHAKLAFFT

-627 NAFKFTPEKGEI
+627 NAFKFTLEKGEI

-917 KLKTLIDEKMGDSEL
+917 KLKTLIDEKSGDSEL

-963 LRIARLRKAASLLA
+963 LRIARLKKAASLLA

-997 FTKCYKDYFGESPSE
+997 FTRCYKDYFGESPSE

>member
-1 MFLYFRRF
+1 MKRLVCAWIGG
-9 FCLIRLESLLKI
+9 FCLL
-21 MTLRLCMFYVFRVK
+21 F
-35 TIRFPKRKRRFLTR
+35 
-49 KTYGS
+49 
-54 ASGDIKRVEPLNEK
+54 
-68 LWVGFVIFVSVR
+68 
-80 QYKSLRFSY
+80 
-89 ICRNRYK
+89 
-96 IMKHLV
+96 
-102 CGWIGVIC
+102 
-110 LLLLSVACSR
+110 LSVACSR

-151 YPGVNVEVYQA
+151 YPGVNIEVYQA
-162 HDDNTHQIKD
+162 HDDNVRQIQD
-172 IESLIERK
+172 IESLIKKK

-197 IEKAYDAGIPV
+197 IEKVYDAGIPV

-217 KKYTAYVGA
+217 EKYTAYVGA

-395 ARVMQMQMKHIL
+395 ARVRQMQMKHIL

-490 RQVEEATHAKLAFFT
+490 RQLEEATHAKLAFFT

-627 NAFKFTPEKGEI
+627 NAFKFTLEKGEI

-963 LRIARLRKAASLLA
+963 LRIARLKKAASLLA

-997 FTKCYKDYFGESPSE
+997 FTRCYKDYFGESPSE

>member
-1 MFLYFRRF
+1 MKRLVCAWIGG
-9 FCLIRLESLLKI
+9 FCLL
-21 MTLRLCMFYVFRVK
+21 F
-35 TIRFPKRKRRFLTR
+35 
-49 KTYGS
+49 
-54 ASGDIKRVEPLNEK
+54 
-68 LWVGFVIFVSVR
+68 
-80 QYKSLRFSY
+80 
-89 ICRNRYK
+89 
-96 IMKHLV
+96 
-102 CGWIGVIC
+102 
-110 LLLLSVACSR
+110 LSVACSR

-151 YPGVNVEVYQA
+151 YPGVNIEVHQA
-162 HDDNTHQIKD
+162 HDDNVRQIQD
-172 IESLIERK
+172 IESLIKKK

-197 IEKAYDAGIPV
+197 IEKVYDAGIPV

-217 KKYTAYVGA
+217 EKYTAYVGA

-250 EIAGLK
+250 EIVGLK

-293 GEVMDSL
+293 GEVLDSL

-490 RQVEEATHAKLAFFT
+490 RQLEEATHAKLAFFT

-533 RERNMLEIVRKN
+533 RERKMLEIVRKN

-563 HGKLALRLSEFNALE
+563 YGKLSLRLSEFNVFEGLKE
-578 CIKDWTEAFHTLAF
+578 WTEAFHTLAL
-592 RKHIQ
+592 RKHIR
-597 FEVKAEGDV
+597 FEVTAEGDT
-606 AQYVMVADAEK
+606 AQYTMVADAEK

-627 NAFKFTPEKGEI
+627 NAFKFTPEKGTI
-639 KVVLSRIEQ
+639 KVILSRIEQ

-657 VRDTGIGM
+657 VSDTGIGM

-889 RKRLKSLAEDV
+889 RKRLKSLAEDA
-900 TGGGKQSLG
+900 TAISGKQSLG

-917 KLKTLIDEKMGDSEL
+917 KLKALIEEKMSNSDL